1 MDAEIAVACE
11 FLEMGRGNE
20 PILTIGHRAGR
31 ADPAAAQKIH
41 DRAADPFAQ
50 REVIGTQYKAKH
62 EQLALPAMTGGADQ
76 LAARLAPRR
85 NVAARTR
92 SAARLTANQA
102 GLDPTSA
109 SAPLLALLA
118 QAHLLCQFG
127 ARGG

>member
-62 EQLALPAMTGGADQ
+62 EPLTLPAMTGADQ
-76 LAARLAPRR
+76 LVTRLAPRR

-102 GLDPTSA
+102 GLDPIV
-109 SAPLLALLA
+109 
-118 QAHLLCQFG
+118 
-127 ARGG
+127 